1 MDKIKKNGIGKKI
14 STAFSLMTAPGKL
27 ILPMGQNGFLNF
39 IPDSIYLRC
48 VFKAETG
55 YRLDLNHPK
64 TYNEKLQ
71 WIKLFDRR
79 PEFVIYADKYRVR
92 EYISKTLGDQYLIPL
107 IGMYKK
113 AEEIPW
119 KDLPNRFV
127 LKCNHASQTNII
139 CKNKVELDISSAEK
153 KLNAWLRKNAYW
165 EAREWCYKDIEPCII
180 CEEFIE
186 TQDGNTPD
194 DYKFMCFNGVPKL
207 IQVHHDRFGDHTLD
221 YYTPEWK
228 KADLQR
234 IDANISAREIEKP
247 KKLDDMLSIAGRLSK
262 DMYYARIDLYYVNG
276 KIYFGEITL
285 YPTGGFSTFTRYE
298 DDLLLGSYIKLPTD
312 D

>member
-1 MDKIKKNGIGKKI
+1 MSDLSSKLK
-14 STAFSLMTAPGKL
+14 TAIELAKSPQKL
-27 ILPMGQNGFLNF
+27 LLPAGQNGLLKFC
-39 IPDSIYLRC
+39 PDRAYLKA

-55 YRLDLNHPK
+55 YALDLNHPK

-71 WIKLFDRR
+71 WIKLYDRK
-79 PEFVIYADKYRVR
+79 PEYIVYADKYRVR
-92 EYISKTLGDQYLIPL
+92 DYVAKRLGEKYLVPL

-113 AEEIPW
+113 AEDIPW
-119 KDLPNRFV
+119 NELPNRFV
-127 LKCNHASQTNII
+127 LKCNHASGTNII
-139 CKNKVELDISSAEK
+139 CKDKNELDIVSTVK
-153 KLNAWLRKNAYW
+153 QLNAWLKKNAFW
-165 EAREWCYKDIEPCII
+165 GAREWCYKNIEPCII

-194 DYKFMCFNGVPKL
+194 DYKFMCFNGVPRL
-207 IQVHHDRFGDHTLD
+207 IQVHHDRYGDHTLD

-234 IDANISAREIEKP
+234 IDADVSEHNVEKP
-247 KKLDDMLSIAGRLSK
+247 DKLDEMLSIAKELSK
-262 DMYYARIDLYYVNG
+262 DMYYARIDLYYVNN

-312 D
+312 N

>member
-1 MDKIKKNGIGKKI
+1 MHKNIAKIK
-14 STAFSLMTAPGKL
+14 TAFALLREPSKM
-27 ILPMGQNGFLNF
+27 ILPAGQNGLLNF
-39 IPDSIYLRC
+39 IPDKIYLKA

-55 YRLDLNHPK
+55 YPLDLEHPQ

-71 WIKLFDRR
+71 WIKLNDRK
-79 PEFVIYADKYRVR
+79 PEYVVYADKYKVR
-92 EYISKTLGDQYLIPL
+92 KYIAETIGEEYLIPL

-119 KDLPNRFV
+119 EDLPNRFV

-139 CKNKVELDISSAEK
+139 CKNKAELDIPSAEK
-153 KLNAWLRKNAYW
+153 KLNAWLKKNAFW
-165 EAREWCYKDIEPCII
+165 GAREWCYKDIEPCII

-186 TQDGNTPD
+186 TEDRNTPD
-194 DYKFMCFNGVPKL
+194 DYKFMCFSGVPRL

-234 IDANISAREIEKP
+234 IDANISTREVERP
-247 KKLDDMLSIAGRLSK
+247 EKLDEMLSIAKKLSK
-262 DMYYARIDLYYVNG
+262 DMYYARVDLYNVNG

-285 YPTGGFSTFTRYE
+285 YPTGGFSTFTAGQLYQAS
-298 DDLLLGSYIKLPTD
+298 D
-312 D
+312 

>member
-1 MDKIKKNGIGKKI
+1 MNSIVSKFL
-14 STAFSLMTAPGKL
+14 TAVSLAKTPQKL
-27 ILPMGQNGFLNF
+27 LLPAGQNGLLNF
-39 IPDSIYLRC
+39 IPDKAYLKA

-55 YRLDLNHPK
+55 YALDLSHPK

-71 WIKLFDRR
+71 WIKLYDRK
-79 PEFVIYADKYRVR
+79 PEYVIYADKYKVR
-92 EYISKTLGDQYLIPL
+92 GFIEETIGKKYLIPL
-107 IGMYKK
+107 IGMYRM

-119 KDLPNRFV
+119 RDLPDRFV
-127 LKCNHASQTNII
+127 LKCNHASGTNII
-139 CKNKVELDISSAEK
+139 CKDKAALDIASTEK
-153 KLNAWLRKNAYW
+153 KLNAWLRKNAFW
-165 EAREWCYKDIEPCII
+165 GAREWCYKGIEPCII

-194 DYKFMCFNGVPKL
+194 DYKFMCFNGVPRL
-207 IQVHHDRFGDHTLD
+207 IQVHHDRYGDHTLD

-228 KADLQR
+228 RADLQR
-234 IDANISAREIEKP
+234 IDANTSAKVVEKP
-247 KKLDDMLSIAGRLSK
+247 EKLDEMLSIAERLSK

-276 KIYFGEITL
+276 NIYFGEITM

-312 D
+312 S

>member
-1 MDKIKKNGIGKKI
+1 MHRMMSKIK
-14 STAFSLMTAPGKL
+14 TAFSLTSKPRKL
-27 ILPMGQNGFLNF
+27 LLPAGQNGLLNLV
-39 IPDSIYLRC
+39 PDKMYLKA

-55 YRLDLNHPK
+55 YALDLNHPK

-71 WIKLFDRR
+71 WIKLYDRK
-79 PEFVIYADKYRVR
+79 PEYTIYADKYKVR
-92 EYISKTLGDQYLIPL
+92 DYIARTIGKEYLAPL
-107 IGMYKK
+107 IGVYKK

-119 KDLPNRFV
+119 SKLPDRFV
-127 LKCNHASQTNII
+127 LKCNHASGTNII
-139 CKNKVELDISSAEK
+139 CKNKTDLDITSAEK
-153 KLNAWLRKNAYW
+153 KLNAWLKKNAFW
-165 EAREWCYKDIEPCII
+165 GAREWCYKDIEPCII

-194 DYKFMCFNGVPKL
+194 DYKFMCFNGVPRL
-207 IQVHHDRFGDHTLD
+207 IQVHHDRYGDHTLD

-234 IDANISAREIEKP
+234 IDANTSVNFVEKP
-247 KKLDDMLSIAGRLSK
+247 EKLDEMLSIAERLSK
-262 DMYYARIDLYYVNG
+262 DMYFARIDLYYVNG
-276 KIYFGEITL
+276 RIYFGEITL
-285 YPTGGFSTFTRYE
+285 YPTGGFSTFTRHE